1 MSAYTLTDMKKLLV
15 VLDDETSKVLER
27 EINKSRFVRE
37 AVKYV
42 SMDITPDT
50 IEGMRSSYLMV
61 AKQLKEIDS
70 KLDYIAGRIKT

>member
-1 MSAYTLTDMKKLLV
+1 MKKLLV